1 MELTSSTI
9 ITAAV
14 VVFLIVASGLF
25 AYALLAVN
33 SHERDDKQIYEN
45 EIENKALREPN
56 KRDNDNLVDN
66 REKIEPCPIC
76 RRNLGISITNHSNRK
91 TIIHHTSGKRSPQC

>member
-1 MELTSSTI
+1 MELTSSNI
-9 ITAAV
+9 ITAAI
-14 VVFLIVASGLF
+14 VVFVIVASGLL

-56 KRDNDNLVDN
+56 KSDNDNLVDN
-66 REKIEPCPIC
+66 GEKSELCPVCRE
-76 RRNLGISITNHSNRK
+76 NLGISITNHPKRK
-91 TIIHHTSGKRSPQC
+91 TIIHHTVGKRSPQC